1 MLVHENIFTNY
12 FNFNCG
18 KLQKK
23 EDVMGRLEG
32 KAAVVTGGGRG
43 IGRAICLAYA
53 KEGAD
58 VVVNYAS
65 KDQPAQEVVEMVK
78 KMGRKAVAIK
88 GNVAAKAEAEKT
100 IQTAIDNF
108 GKIDI
113 LVNNAGVSKPNM
125 LYKMTEEQWNEVIDI
140 QLKGPFLCIQAASK
154 YMMERKSGKII
165 NVTSSAGLWGTK
177 GQINYSSAKGGIIAL
192 TKSAAREL
200 AGYGVTVN
208 VVQPGY
214 VSTEMTEK
222 IRTDPK
228 LKEIYAGRILL
239 GRFAEPDEVAQTFVF
254 LASDDANYITGQLIC
269 VDGGLGMT

>member
-1 MLVHENIFTNY
+1 
-12 FNFNCG
+12 
-18 KLQKK
+18 
-23 EDVMGRLEG
+23 MGRLEG

-43 IGRAICLAYA
+43 IGRGICLAFA

-65 KDQPAQEVVEMVK
+65 KDQPAQEVVEMIK
-78 KMGRKAVAIK
+78 KIGRKAVAIK
-88 GNVAAKAEAEKT
+88 GNVAVKTDAEKI

-125 LYKMTEEQWNEVIDI
+125 LYRMTEEQWNEVIDI
-140 QLKGPFLCIQAASK
+140 QLKGPFLCTQAAAK
-154 YMMERKSGKII
+154 YMMEQKGGKII

-200 AGYGVTVN
+200 AGYGITVN

-214 VSTEMTEK
+214 VTTEMTEK

-228 LKEIYAGRILL
+228 LKEIYTGRILL
-239 GRFAEPDEVAQTFVF
+239 GRFSEPEEVAQTFVF

>member
-1 MLVHENIFTNY
+1 
-12 FNFNCG
+12 
-18 KLQKK
+18 
-23 EDVMGRLEG
+23 MGRLEG

-43 IGRAICLAYA
+43 IGRAVCLAYA
-53 KEGAD
+53 REGAD
-58 VVVNYAS
+58 VVVNYATRE
-65 KDQPAQEVVEMVK
+65 QPAQEVVERITQ
-78 KMGRKAVAIK
+78 MGRKAVAIK
-88 GNVAAKAEAEKT
+88 GNVAIRSDAEKIIKT
-100 IQTAIDNF
+100 CVDQF

-154 YMMERKSGKII
+154 YMMERKYGKII

-177 GQINYSSAKGGIIAL
+177 GQINYSAAKGGVVAL

-200 AGYGVTVN
+200 AAYGITVN
-208 VVQPGY
+208 VIQPGY
-214 VSTEMTEK
+214 VTTEMTEK

-228 LKEIYAGRILL
+228 LREIYMGRILL
-239 GRFAEPDEVAQTFVF
+239 GRFAEPEEVAHTFVF
-254 LASDDANYITGQLIC
+254 LASDEANYITGQVIC

>member
-1 MLVHENIFTNY
+1 
-12 FNFNCG
+12 
-18 KLQKK
+18 
-23 EDVMGRLEG
+23 MGRLEG
-32 KAAVVTGGGRG
+32 KVAVVTGGGRG

-58 VVVNYAS
+58 VVLNYATR
-65 KDQPAQEVVEMVK
+65 DQPAQEVVEMIK
-78 KMGRKAVAIK
+78 GLGRKAVAVK
-88 GNVAAKAEAEKT
+88 GNVAVKADSERIIRSAV
-100 IQTAIDNF
+100 DHF

-125 LYKMTEEQWNEVIDI
+125 LYKMTEEQWDEVIDI

-154 YMMERKSGKII
+154 YMMEKKSGKII

-177 GQINYSSAKGGIIAL
+177 GQINYNSAKGGIVAL

-200 AGYGVTVN
+200 AGYGITVN

-239 GRFAEPDEVAQTFVF
+239 GRFAEPEEVALTFVF
-254 LASDDANYITGQLIC
+254 LASNEANYITGQLIC